1 MRVNFLIS
9 EYTNWYILYI
19 FEIENQFKMLTKA
32 DYTTQFII
40 EKVAPLF
47 NKKGYAATSMADI
60 TKATGL
66 TKGAIY
72 GNFENKEAI
81 AIAAF
86 DKSVN
91 DLLKRIAKHQEQ
103 SPSPIQKL
111 YLIAD
116 FYKTYF
122 DYSKHI
128 GGCPI
133 LNIGVNSHQ
142 QNSKLVE
149 RVQYIIQKTQNNIA
163 KLVVWGIEAGE
174 IKPTVD
180 AVEFARRL
188 YTQIQ
193 GAVFMSHTMND
204 HSYLLDAARN
214 LEYTISKELKI

>member
-1 MRVNFLIS
+1 
-9 EYTNWYILYI
+9 
-19 FEIENQFKMLTKA
+19 MLTKA
-32 DYTTQFII
+32 DHTTQFII
-40 EKVAPLF
+40 EKAAPLF

-60 TKATGL
+60 TAATGL

-103 SPSPIQKL
+103 SSSPLKKL

-116 FYKTYF
+116 FYKTYY
-122 DYSKHI
+122 DYSKHT

-163 KLVVWGIEAGE
+163 KLVSWGIEVKE
-174 IKPTVD
+174 IKPEVD
-180 AVEFARRL
+180 ATLFAKQT
-188 YTQIQ
+188 YTHIQ

-204 HSYLLDAARN
+204 HSYLLEAAN
-214 LEYTISKELKI
+214 SLEERITKELKM

>member
-1 MRVNFLIS
+1 
-9 EYTNWYILYI
+9 
-19 FEIENQFKMLTKA
+19 MLTKA
-32 DYTTQFII
+32 EQTTQFII

-60 TKATGL
+60 TTATGL

-91 DLLKRIAKHQEQ
+91 DLLKRIGKHQEQ
-103 SPSPIQKL
+103 SSSPLQKL

-116 FYKTYF
+116 FYKTYY
-122 DYSKHI
+122 DYSMHT

-133 LNIGVNSHQ
+133 LNIGVNSVQ
-142 QNSKLVE
+142 QNSKLIE

-163 KLVVWGIEAGE
+163 KLVLWGIEAGE
-174 IKPTVD
+174 INPEID
-180 AVEFARRL
+180 ATLFAKQT
-188 YTQIQ
+188 YTHIQ

-204 HSYLLDAARN
+204 HSYLLEAAIS
-214 LEYTISKELKI
+214 LEERITKELKM

>member
-1 MRVNFLIS
+1 
-9 EYTNWYILYI
+9 
-19 FEIENQFKMLTKA
+19 MLTKA
-32 DYTTQFII
+32 DQTTQFII

-60 TKATGL
+60 TAATGL

-91 DLLKRIAKHQEQ
+91 DLLKRIGKHQEQ
-103 SPSPIQKL
+103 SPSPLQKL

-116 FYKTYF
+116 FYKTYY
-122 DYSKHI
+122 DYSKHT

-133 LNIGVNSHQ
+133 LNIGVNAQQ

-163 KLVVWGIEAGE
+163 KLVTWGIETGE
-174 IKPTVD
+174 IKSDVD
-180 AVEFARRL
+180 ATLFAKQT
-188 YTQIQ
+188 YTHIQ

-204 HSYLLDAARN
+204 HSYLLEASN
-214 LEYTISKELKI
+214 SLEERITKELKI

>member
-1 MRVNFLIS
+1 
-9 EYTNWYILYI
+9 
-19 FEIENQFKMLTKA
+19 MLTKA
-32 DYTTQFII
+32 EQTTQFII

-47 NKKGYAATSMADI
+47 NQKGYAATSMSDI
-60 TKATGL
+60 TRVTGL

-86 DKSVN
+86 DRSVN
-91 DLLKRIAKHQEQ
+91 DLLKRIGKHQEQ
-103 SPSPIQKL
+103 SPSPLQKL

-116 FYKTYF
+116 FYKTYY
-122 DYSKHI
+122 DYSKHT

-133 LNIGVNSHQ
+133 LNIGVNSVQ

-163 KLVVWGIEAGE
+163 KLVLWGIEAGE
-174 IKPTVD
+174 INPEVD
-180 AVEFARRL
+180 AIQFAKQT
-188 YTQIQ
+188 YTHIQ

-204 HSYLLDAARN
+204 HSYLLEAANN
-214 LEYTISKELKI
+214 LEQTITKELKV

>member
-1 MRVNFLIS
+1 
-9 EYTNWYILYI
+9 
-19 FEIENQFKMLTKA
+19 MLTKA
-32 DYTTQFII
+32 EQTSQFII
-40 EKVAPLF
+40 EKVAPIF
-47 NKKGYAATSMADI
+47 NSKGYAATSMKDI
-60 TKATGL
+60 TDATGL

-103 SPSPIQKL
+103 SSSPLQKL

-116 FYKTYF
+116 FYKTYY
-122 DYSKHI
+122 DYSKHT

-133 LNIGVNSHQ
+133 LNIGVNAQQ

-163 KLVVWGIEAGE
+163 KLVQWGIDIGE
-174 IKPTVD
+174 INIQVD
-180 AVEFARRL
+180 PKLFAKRL

-204 HSYLLDAARN
+204 HSYLLEATTN
-214 LEYTISKELKI
+214 LELTISKELKKNT

>member
-1 MRVNFLIS
+1 
-9 EYTNWYILYI
+9 
-19 FEIENQFKMLTKA
+19 MLTKA
-32 DYTTQFII
+32 EQTTQFII

-60 TKATGL
+60 TAATGL

-91 DLLKRIAKHQEQ
+91 DLLKRIGKHQEQ
-103 SPSPIQKL
+103 SPSPLQKL

-116 FYKTYF
+116 FYKTYY
-122 DYSKHI
+122 DYSKHT

-133 LNIGVNSHQ
+133 LNIGVNSVQ
-142 QNSKLVE
+142 QNTKLIE
-149 RVQYIIQKTQNNIA
+149 RVQYIIHKTQNNIA
-163 KLVVWGIEAGE
+163 KLVLWGIEMGE
-174 IKPTVD
+174 INPEVD
-180 AVEFARRL
+180 ATHFAKQT
-188 YTQIQ
+188 YTLIQ

-204 HSYLLDAARN
+204 HSYLLEAAVS
-214 LEYTISKELKI
+214 LEDTITKELKI

>member
-1 MRVNFLIS
+1 
-9 EYTNWYILYI
+9 
-19 FEIENQFKMLTKA
+19 MLTKA
-32 DYTTQFII
+32 DHTTQFII

-60 TKATGL
+60 TAATGL

-91 DLLKRIAKHQEQ
+91 DLLKRIGKHQEQ
-103 SPSPIQKL
+103 SSSPLKKL

-116 FYKTYF
+116 FYKTYY
-122 DYSKHI
+122 DYSKHT

-133 LNIGVNSHQ
+133 LNIGVNSQQ

-163 KLVVWGIEAGE
+163 KLVSWGIEVKE
-174 IKPTVD
+174 IKPEVD
-180 AVEFARRL
+180 ATLFAKQT
-188 YTQIQ
+188 YTHIQ

-204 HSYLLDAARN
+204 HSYLLEAAN
-214 LEYTISKELKI
+214 SLEERITKELKM